1 MPPTAPNSE
10 PWRAATP
17 AAPAAKAACGRTS
30 RRSPPST
37 IATRATRPPALP
49 CWKRSCAAT
58 ASRSPSVDL
67 PRDGVPV
74 AAERA
79 LDLLMEQ
86 AVAPPLTGSRGLF
99 TYGGWRGTERTIVT
113 LPLEGVRVIEVG
125 QALAGPLAGVLLADM
140 GADVIKIE
148 KPDGGD
154 DARIWGPPFG
164 PDGVTS
170 LYFYSQN
177 RNKRSVMLDL
187 KSADDIEKLDRL
199 CETADI
205 LIQNLRPGV
214 VDEIGI
220 GPEAMLKRHPRLI
233 YCSIW
238 AFGYQGPMR
247 MKPGFDPLLQA
258 YGAMMTVTGRPD
270 DPPTFC
276 GASIND
282 KATGMF
288 CTIGALAAL
297 RMRDK
302 TGKGCLVDT
311 SLFDSAV
318 HWVEGSVNAYLADGT
333 LPKRHGTGGAVIVPY
348 QLFDTADR
356 PVCLAPGNDR
366 LWTRCAEVL
375 GHPEWATDPRY
386 AKSAAR
392 VANKD
397 ELLPMIAAT
406 MRGHNRADWLEAF
419 EKAGVPCSPV
429 NDIAEL
435 AATEQL

>member
-1 MPPTAPNSE
+1 M
-10 PWRAATP
+10 
-17 AAPAAKAACGRTS
+17 
-30 RRSPPST
+30 
-37 IATRATRPPALP
+37 
-49 CWKRSCAAT
+49 
-58 ASRSPSVDL
+58 
-67 PRDGVPV
+67 
-74 AAERA
+74 
-79 LDLLMEQ
+79 
-86 AVAPPLTGSRGLF
+86 
-99 TYGGWRGTERTIVT
+99 T
-113 LPLEGVRVIEVG
+113 LPLEGIRVIEVG

-177 RNKRSVMLDL
+177 RNKRSVSLDL
-187 KSADDIEKLDRL
+187 KSAADVEKLNRL

-238 AFGYQGPMR
+238 AFGYQGPLK

-258 YGAMMTVTGRPD
+258 YGGMMSVTGRAE
-270 DPPTFC
+270 DPPTFA

-318 HWVEGSVNAYLADGT
+318 HWVEGQVNNYIANGAV
-333 LPKRHGTGGAVIVPY
+333 PQRHGTGGAVIVPY
-348 QLFDTADR
+348 QTFDTADGK
-356 PVCLAPGNDR
+356 PLCLAPGNDR
-366 LWTRCAEVL
+366 LWARCAQALGPSRMGDRSEVRQERGAREVQGRAAADDRPGDGAQVTRRLDRGLREGGRALRRGQRHRRARQHASSSRLPNWCRSCPAAGPRWSACRSPSTASARARPGARPSSASIRTRC
-375 GHPEWATDPRY
+375 WA
-386 AKSAAR
+386 
-392 VANKD
+392 
-397 ELLPMIAAT
+397 
-406 MRGHNRADWLEAF
+406 G
-419 EKAGVPCSPV
+419 
-429 NDIAEL
+429 
-435 AATEQL
+435 